1 MTQDEIIEMA
11 RQQKFILDH
20 KTHVFWDNLFMAF
33 AVADLL
39 FILCAM
45 CLEVTNVCN

>member
-11 RQQKFILDH
+11 RQQKFILDY
-20 KTHVFWDNLFMAF
+20 KTHAFWSNVFGVF
-33 AVADLL
+33 AVLDLL

-45 CLEVTNVCN
+45 FSEVVNVCN